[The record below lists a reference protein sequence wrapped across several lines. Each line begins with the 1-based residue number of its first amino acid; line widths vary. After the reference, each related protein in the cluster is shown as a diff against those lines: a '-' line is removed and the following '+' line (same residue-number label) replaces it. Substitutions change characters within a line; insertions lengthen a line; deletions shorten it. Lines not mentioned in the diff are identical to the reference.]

1 VLTFDDVV
9 NAPVGKLKTAADDW
23 AAMVSRLEK
32 LAEDA
37 RTGMKVKAGKARW
50 EGVNAGVT
58 KEFIGKTAAE
68 FDDAVSQA
76 RGIKS
81 LLADA
86 HTSFAYAKKTLINMR
101 DEEAPAANV
110 VISARGKVSAR
121 HDLEDD
127 HTARRDPDY
136 PEALRKQKAAVASWQ
151 RKVDRI
157 VEDCSDADESLKRAL
172 EANMKSKH
180 DFSKPA
186 YKTLD
191 AEQAGHAAE
200 LLKTVTGEG
209 GTARNLAA
217 LRKLED
223 IIDDNRGDPEF
234 ATAFYRRL
242 GAEGTLEAF
251 TRMSLDS
258 TSLGPAGADRVG
270 LVRNIQSDMG
280 ALLGLA
286 TTSSVPN
293 HLDASW
299 TNQLLKAGRQEIDVS
314 GFAGVG
320 TKVYGYQAL
329 GSLLREGTYDQQFLT
344 SVGRDMIAMDKKD
357 PEIWS
362 RNLPYN
368 QGMAINLDADGGRGF
383 NPVTGLMEAM
393 SRHPAASAEFFN
405 EKLRADTNNDGII
418 TLLDVETSGKDAPRV
433 VDYMLDKL
441 PTHDVYDATTESG
454 TAPGLKTMG
463 NALEAAVTGRAHG
476 DEDAPPV
483 RHSKDMTSVMET
495 IVEKIGTNPE
505 LIMAKGEGGGDDDEK
520 PKPVP
525 GRLGLL
531 APQFGSMAAEY
542 MPDLQATAENAAG
555 QIKPFGDPAEF
566 EKHLMTRFLG
576 VVGQDP
582 DAYGAITHAQQ
593 AYTTALVGD
602 AFSHPERHADM
613 GEAIRNAVH
622 PGGEIAGM
630 MAEARAHAIVDL
642 ELHKNEEYN
651 KGVEENA
658 KWTNRIID
666 LVGAKYLE
674 MLPVGGDAVTW
685 IQEDVT
691 EAVVEKAKNED
702 LDEVALE
709 SGKGYTEAEK
719 ATRIAA
725 EKAVVTGGKAA
736 SLTPEQYNDY
746 RGSAATATASAH
758 SIGRDMVEETRP

>member
-1 VLTFDDVV
+1 MLTFDDVV
-9 NAPVGKLKTAADDW
+9 NAPVSKLKLAADDW
-23 AAMVSRLEK
+23 GTMVTRLER

-37 RTGMKVKAGKARW
+37 RNGMKAKATKARW

-58 KEFIGKTAAE
+58 KGFVGKTAAE

-86 HTSFAYAKKTLINMR
+86 YTSFAYAKKTLLGIQ
-101 DEEAPAANV
+101 DVEGPAAGV
-110 VISARGKVSAR
+110 VVTARGKVVAR

-136 PEALRKQKAAVASWQ
+136 PEALSKQKAAVASWQ

-172 EANMKSKH
+172 EANMKSEH

-209 GTARNLAA
+209 GTARNLEA

-223 IIDDNRGDPEF
+223 IIDDNRDDPEF

-242 GAEGTLEAF
+242 GADGTLEAL

-270 LVRNIQSDMG
+270 MVRNIQSDMG
-280 ALLGLA
+280 AMLGLA
-286 TTSSVPN
+286 TTPSVPN
-293 HLDASW
+293 HLDAAW
-299 TNQLLKAGRQEIDVS
+299 TSQLLQAGRKEIDVS

-320 TKVYGYQAL
+320 AKVYGYQAL
-329 GSLLREGTYDQQFLT
+329 GALLREGTYDQAFLT

-368 QGMAINLDADGGRGF
+368 QDMAINLGTDGGKGF
-383 NPVTGLMEAM
+383 NPVTGLMDAM
-393 SRHPAASAEFFN
+393 SRHPAAAAEFFN
-405 EKLRADTNNDGII
+405 ENLRSDTNNDGIV
-418 TLLDVETSGKDAPRV
+418 TLLDVETGGKDAQSV
-433 VDYMLDKL
+433 VDYMLDEK
-441 PTHDVYDATTESG
+441 PADDWYDTTAESG
-454 TAPGLKTMG
+454 TTLGQKAMG
-463 NALEAAVTGRAHG
+463 NALEAAVTGRVPG
-476 DEDAPPV
+476 DDDAPPV
-483 RHSKDMTSVMET
+483 RHSEDMSGVMEKV
-495 IVEKIGTNPE
+495 VEKIGTNPE
-505 LIMAKGEGGGDDDEK
+505 LVSAKAGD
-520 PKPVP
+520 PP
-525 GRLGLL
+525 GPLSAL
-531 APQFGSMAAEY
+531 APQFGNMAAEY

-555 QIKPFGDPAEF
+555 QIKPFGEPAQF

-576 VVGQDP
+576 SVGQDP

-602 AFSHPERHADM
+602 AFRHPERHADM

-630 MAEARAHAIVDL
+630 MAEARAHATI
-642 ELHKNEEYN
+642 ELKTHENDEYN
-651 KGVEENA
+651 KGVEDNA
-658 KWTNRIID
+658 KWTNRVID

-685 IQEDVT
+685 IQEDIT
-691 EAVVEKAKNED
+691 QAVVDSAQNDD
-702 LDEVALE
+702 LDEAALA
-709 SGKGYTEAEK
+709 SGKDYTAAEK
-719 ATRIAA
+719 STRIAA
-725 EKAVVTGGKAA
+725 ESAVVTAGKAA
-736 SLTPEQYNDY
+736 GLTPDQYNDY
-746 RGSAATATASAH
+746 KGSAATATASAH

>member
-1 VLTFDDVV
+1 MLTFDDVV

-23 AAMVSRLEK
+23 AAMVTRLER
-32 LAEDA
+32 LADDA
-37 RTGMKVKAGKARW
+37 RTGMKAKAGKARW

-81 LLADA
+81 LLTDA
-86 HTSFAYAKKTLINMR
+86 HTSFAYAKKTLISMR
-101 DEEAPAANV
+101 DEEAPAAGV
-110 VISARGKVSAR
+110 VISARGKASAR

-127 HTARRDPDY
+127 HAARRDPDY
-136 PEALRKQKAAVASWQ
+136 PEALRKQQAAVTSWQ
-151 RKVDRI
+151 RKIDRI
-157 VEDCSDADESLKRAL
+157 VEDCSDADDSLKRAL

-180 DFSKPA
+180 DFSKPV

-191 AEQAGHAAE
+191 AEQAGRAAE
-200 LLKTVTGEG
+200 LLKTVIGEG
-209 GTARNLAA
+209 GTARNAGA
-217 LRKLED
+217 LRKLEE

-234 ATAFYRRL
+234 ATAFYRGL
-242 GAEGTLEAF
+242 GAEGTLEAY

-270 LVRNIQSDMG
+270 MVRNIQSDMG
-280 ALLGLA
+280 AMLGLA
-286 TTSSVPN
+286 TAPSVPN
-293 HLDASW
+293 HLDAAW
-299 TNQLLKAGRQEIDVS
+299 TNQLLTAGRQEIDVS

-368 QGMAINLDADGGRGF
+368 QGMAINLDADGGKGF

-393 SRHPAASAEFFN
+393 SRHPAAAAEFFN
-405 EKLRADTNNDGII
+405 ENLRSDTNNDGIV
-418 TLLDVETSGKDAPRV
+418 TLLDAETSSKDAQSV
-433 VDYMLDKL
+433 VDYMLDKK
-441 PTHDVYDATTESG
+441 PADDWYDTTAESG
-454 TAPGLKTMG
+454 STLGQTAMG
-463 NALEAAVTGRAHG
+463 NALEAAVTGRVPG
-476 DEDAPPV
+476 DDDAPPV
-483 RHSKDMTSVMET
+483 RHTEDMSGVMEKV
-495 IVEKIGTNPE
+495 VEKIGTNPE
-505 LIMAKGEGGGDDDEK
+505 LVSAKAGD
-520 PKPVP
+520 PP
-525 GRLGLL
+525 GPLSAL
-531 APQFGSMAAEY
+531 APQFGDMAAEY

-576 VVGQDP
+576 SVGQDP

-602 AFSHPERHADM
+602 AFRHPERHADM

-630 MAEARAHAIVDL
+630 MAEARAHAVV
-642 ELHKNEEYN
+642 ELKTHENGEYN
-651 KGVEENA
+651 ESVENNA

-666 LVGAKYLE
+666 LVGTKYLE
-674 MLPVGGDAVTW
+674 LLPVGGDAVTW

-691 EAVVEKAKNED
+691 ESVVEKSRKEG
-702 LDEVALE
+702 LDEAVLE
-709 SGKGYTEAEK
+709 SGRAYAKAEEASKG
-719 ATRIAA
+719 AA
-725 EKAVVTGGKAA
+725 AAAVATGGKAA
-736 SLTPEQYNDY
+736 GLTPEEYSVYQ
-746 RGSAATATASAH
+746 GSASTATADAY
-758 SIGRDMVEETRP
+758 SIGHNMSGKNRP

>member
-1 VLTFDDVV
+1 MLTFDDVV
-9 NAPVGKLKTAADDW
+9 HAPVGKLKTAADDW
-23 AAMVSRLEK
+23 TTMVSRLEK
-32 LAEDA
+32 LAEEA
-37 RTGMKVKAGKARW
+37 RNGMKTKAGKARW

-86 HTSFAYAKKTLINMR
+86 HTSFAYAKKTLIGMR
-101 DEEAPAANV
+101 DEEGPAAGV
-110 VISARGKVSAR
+110 VISPKGKVSAR
-121 HDLEDD
+121 HNLEDD
-127 HTARRDPDY
+127 LTARRDPDY
-136 PEALRKQKAAVASWQ
+136 PEALRQQKAAVASWQ

-180 DFSKPA
+180 DFSKPV

-209 GTARNLAA
+209 GTARNLDA

-223 IIDDNRGDPEF
+223 IIDDNRRDPEF

-242 GAEGTLEAF
+242 GAEGTLEAY

-258 TSLGPAGADRVG
+258 TSLGPPGADRVG
-270 LVRNIQSDMG
+270 MVRNIQSDMG
-280 ALLGLA
+280 AMLGLA
-286 TTSSVPN
+286 TTASVPN
-293 HLDASW
+293 HLDAAW
-299 TNQLLKAGRQEIDVS
+299 TDQLLKAGRQEIDVS

-368 QGMAINLDADGGRGF
+368 QGMAINLDADGGKGF
-383 NPVTGLMEAM
+383 NPVTGLMDAM
-393 SRHPAASAEFFN
+393 SRHPAAAAEFFN
-405 EKLRADTNNDGII
+405 ENLRSDTNNDGIV
-418 TLLDVETSGKDAPRV
+418 TMLDAETTGKGSQSV
-433 VDYMLDKL
+433 VDYMLDKKPADDWYDTTADSG
-441 PTHDVYDATTESG
+441 PTLGQKA
-454 TAPGLKTMG
+454 MG
-463 NALEAAVTGRAHG
+463 NALEAAVTGRIPG
-476 DEDAPPV
+476 NDDAPPV
-483 RHSKDMTSVMET
+483 RHTADMSGVMEKV
-495 IVEKIGTNPE
+495 VEKIGTNPE
-505 LIMAKGEGGGDDDEK
+505 LVSAKAGD
-520 PKPVP
+520 PP
-525 GRLGLL
+525 GPLSAL
-531 APQFGSMAAEY
+531 APQFGDMAAEY

-555 QIKPFGDPAEF
+555 QIKPFGEPAEF

-576 VVGQDP
+576 SVGQDP

-602 AFSHPERHADM
+602 AFRHPERHADM

-630 MAEARAHAIVDL
+630 MGEARSHAVIDL
-642 ELHKNEEYN
+642 KTHENNEYN
-651 KGVEENA
+651 KGVEDNT

-674 MLPVGGDAVTW
+674 LLPVGGDVVGW

-691 EAVVEKAKNED
+691 DTVIEKSMRENTEEAALASGENYTRAETSTKEAAAAA
-702 LDEVALE
+702 VA
-709 SGKGYTEAEK
+709 
-719 ATRIAA
+719 
-725 EKAVVTGGKAA
+725 TGGKAA
-736 SLTPEQYNDY
+736 GLAPNEYQAYK
-746 RGSAATATASAH
+746 GSASTATADAYSVGH
-758 SIGRDMVEETRP
+758 NMSEKNRP

>member
-1 VLTFDDVV
+1 MLTFDDVV
-9 NAPVGKLKTAADDW
+9 HAPVGKLKTAADDW
-23 AAMVSRLEK
+23 TTMVTRLEK

-37 RTGMKVKAGKARW
+37 RTGMKAKAGKARW

-81 LLADA
+81 LLVDA
-86 HTSFAYAKKTLINMR
+86 HTSFAYAKKTLIGIR
-101 DEEAPAANV
+101 DEEGPAAGV
-110 VISARGKVSAR
+110 VISAKGKVSAR

-127 HTARRDPDY
+127 QTSRRDPDY
-136 PEALRKQKAAVASWQ
+136 PEALRKQKEAVASWQ

-180 DFSKPA
+180 DFSEPA

-209 GTARNLAA
+209 GTARNVEA

-223 IIDDNRGDPEF
+223 IIDDNRRDPEF

-242 GAEGTLEAF
+242 GAEGTLEAY

-270 LVRNIQSDMG
+270 IVRNIQSDMG
-280 ALLGLA
+280 AMLGLA

-293 HLDASW
+293 HLDATW

-320 TKVYGYQAL
+320 AKVYGYQSL
-329 GSLLREGTYDQQFLT
+329 GALLREGTYDQQFLT
-344 SVGRDMIAMDKKD
+344 SVGRDMIAMDRKD
-357 PEIWS
+357 PQIWS

-368 QGMAINLDADGGRGF
+368 QDMAFNLGADGGKGF

-405 EKLRADTNNDGII
+405 ESLRSDTNNDGIV
-418 TLLDVETSGKDAPRV
+418 TMLDVETSGKDAQSV
-433 VDYMLDKL
+433 VDYMLDKK
-441 PTHDVYDATTESG
+441 PADDWYDTTADSG
-454 TAPGLKTMG
+454 TTLGQKAMG
-463 NALEAAVTGRAHG
+463 NALEAAVTGRIPG
-476 DEDAPPV
+476 DDDAPPV
-483 RHSKDMTSVMET
+483 RHSKDMSGVMEKV
-495 IVEKIGTNPE
+495 VEKIGTNPE
-505 LIMAKGEGGGDDDEK
+505 LVSAKAGD
-520 PKPVP
+520 PP
-525 GRLGLL
+525 GPLSAL
-531 APQFGSMAAEY
+531 APQFGDMAAEY
-542 MPDLQATAENAAG
+542 MPDLQASAENAAG
-555 QIKPFGDPAEF
+555 QIKPFGEPAEF

-576 VVGQDP
+576 SVGQDP

-602 AFSHPERHADM
+602 AFRHPERHADM

-630 MAEARAHAIVDL
+630 MSEARAHATVEL

-651 KGVEENA
+651 KGVEDNA

-666 LVGAKYLE
+666 LAGTKYFE
-674 MLPVGGDAVTW
+674 MLPVGGDAITW

-691 EAVVEKAKNED
+691 ESVVENAKNND
-702 LDEVALE
+702 LDEVSLE
-709 SGKGYTEAEK
+709 SGKDYAEAER
-719 ATRIAA
+719 ATRDAA
-725 EKAVVTGGKAA
+725 TAAVTTGGKAA
-736 SLTPEQYNDY
+736 GLTPAQYNDY
-746 RGSAATATASAH
+746 IGSATTATASAH
-758 SIGRDMVEETRP
+758 AIGRDMAEKTRP